1 MTRLPLNDNEDL
13 GLATDFYELT
23 MALAYFKCE
32 MKDVIGIFEM
42 FVRKFPRHRNYL
54 IIAGLEQ
61 IISYL
66 VNLKFSP
73 DQIDFLKKYDQFKN
87 NQKFLN
93 YLRNI
98 RFTGNL
104 WAVPEGTVIFP
115 NEPIL
120 RIEAPIIQSQIV
132 ETYILSMMN
141 FQTLIASKASR
152 IVNAAGN
159 KSVVEFGF
167 RRAHSPSAALYASRA
182 SYIAGCKS
190 TSNTLASFHFGIP
203 MSGTMAHSFVLS
215 FDDEIEAF
223 RKFVSIFPNGFLLI
237 DTYDSLKAIKNV
249 IKNEIKC
256 SGVRID
262 SGNLFSI
269 CKRIRKILD
278 RNGYNE
284 TKIMVS
290 GDINEYIIKKLLDK
304 KIPIDH
310 FGIGTELVTSRDDPA
325 LNGVYK
331 LVAIKKQGIVKDK
344 YEMIYKMKKSVN
356 KISFPG
362 PKQIYR
368 IIQHKEI
375 KKDIIAL
382 GHEQIKMGEPLL
394 RQFIK
399 EGLPTIKNLPNLK
412 EINEYYQ
419 QQMRILPIQFKDLGD
434 TVNKFPVYI
443 SNELQKITR
452 SLQGNF

>member
-1 MTRLPLNDNEDL
+1 
-13 GLATDFYELT
+13 
-23 MALAYFKCE
+23 
-32 MKDVIGIFEM
+32 
-42 FVRKFPRHRNYL
+42 
-54 IIAGLEQ
+54 
-61 IISYL
+61 
-66 VNLKFSP
+66 
-73 DQIDFLKKYDQFKN
+73 
-87 NQKFLN
+87 
-93 YLRNI
+93 
-98 RFTGNL
+98 
-104 WAVPEGTVIFP
+104 
-115 NEPIL
+115 
-120 RIEAPIIQSQIV
+120 
-132 ETYILSMMN
+132 MMN